1 MEKINKIIIIIIS
14 YILCLLIG
22 YIVGNNN
29 YIKNNKVE
37 VIPIDTTYNKVVLDS
52 IEYNIIKRDSIIYKL
67 KEKYYDELEKV
78 ISASDSDVVKQFKAL
93 STGR

>member
-1 MEKINKIIIIIIS
+1 M
-14 YILCLLIG
+14 CLLIG

-37 VIPIDTTYNKVVLDS
+37 VISIDTTYNKIVLDS
-52 IEYNIIKRDSIIYKL
+52 IEYNIIKRDSIIVKL

-93 STGR
+93 STSR